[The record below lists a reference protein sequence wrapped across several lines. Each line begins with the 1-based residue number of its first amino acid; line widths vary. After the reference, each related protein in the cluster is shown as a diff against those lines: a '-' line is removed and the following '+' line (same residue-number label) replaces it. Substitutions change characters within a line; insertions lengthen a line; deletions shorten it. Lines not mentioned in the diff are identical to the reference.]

1 MPAYVIGNVTTLET
15 SDELAE
21 YRRRVG
27 ATVARYG
34 GRFLVRGGKVDVLE
48 GGWLPVHLTLMEFPD
63 GAAVRAWLGSPE
75 YREIAALR
83 TGNVRTELVLL
94 ENGD

>member
-21 YRRRVG
+21 YRRLVG
-27 ATVARYG
+27 ATVAQYG

-63 GAAVRAWLGSPE
+63 GAAVHAWLASPE
-75 YREIAALR
+75 YQDIAALR
-83 TGNVRTELVLL
+83 TGSVRTELVLL
-94 ENGD
+94 ESGD